1 MGTEALVTDRIA
13 DGAEFL
19 KQLNET
25 IPITVALWIKL
36 ADARSWYLY
45 VASEQFED
53 GKFIEG
59 YHEVFRIL
67 GTGPTDGLDPI
78 SVRLIRASDP
88 IAVDALKFR
97 ESSVARRPKELDR
110 TWIGDVAIDGAVV
123 YPK

>member
-1 MGTEALVTDRIA
+1 MGPEVLVNDRIA

-25 IPITVALWIKL
+25 IPVAVAMWIKL

-45 VASEQFED
+45 VASEKFENCD
-53 GKFIEG
+53 PREG
-59 YHEVFRIL
+59 YREVFRIL
-67 GTGPTDGLDPI
+67 GTGPTDGIEPF
-78 SVRLIRASDP
+78 SVRLIGASDP

-97 ESSVARRPKELDR
+97 ESRVARRPKELDR
-110 TWIGDVAIDGAVV
+110 TWIGDVGIDGAVV